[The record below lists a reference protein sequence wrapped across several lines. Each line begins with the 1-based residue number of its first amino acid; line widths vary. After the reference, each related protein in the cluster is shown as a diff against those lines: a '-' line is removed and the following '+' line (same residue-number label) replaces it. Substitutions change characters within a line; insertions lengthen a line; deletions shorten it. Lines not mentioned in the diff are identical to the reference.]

1 VLPNDG
7 SNWVDS
13 EENTR
18 RVVNV
23 CGEQIR
29 ALHNFSFEEEF
40 LGAQAAAGLG
50 PSALKGSG

>member
-18 RVVNV
+18 RVLDV
-23 CGEQIR
+23 CSEQIR
-29 ALHNFSFEEEF
+29 GLRNFSFEEEF

-50 PSALKGSG
+50 SSASNGRG